1 MGSRILADAKA
12 NTKVTIC
19 CTFMILAAASAFACP
34 YASAAGIQTF
44 GLLSA
49 DGGIIQDNVYVNIQ
63 STGDV
68 GFLSPGQETLTHVIT
83 DGMVSTGRSGT
94 KYNTTIDANDHE
106 IYKGDKTAS
115 YLDGGMTWDTAYTE
129 GIRNPLPV
137 NNTGESGGATN
148 NTTPIGDTVENTTVI
163 MRPYHEEMSVEKNT
177 IGSSGQYMSD
187 KMVEQGSNE
196 SQDYIMLNAKAT
208 GLGSF
213 SNDVNT
219 RSEVGFI
226 GASDNVNLINE
237 NSQHEVASGHYNAT
251 SYTLLES
258 FSNAYMTPTFTTEE
272 EQQIQSISLGV
283 T

>member
-1 MGSRILADAKA
+1 MGSRILAAA
-12 NTKVTIC
+12 NADSKVAIC
-19 CTFMILAAASAFACP
+19 CTFMVLAAAGAYACP

-83 DGMVSTGRSGT
+83 DGVVSTGRTGT
-94 KYNTTIDANDHE
+94 KYNTTVDANDHE
-106 IYKGDKTAS
+106 IYKGDKTVS

-129 GIRNPLPV
+129 GIRTPLEV
-137 NNTGESGGATN
+137 NNTGESGGAAN
-148 NTTPIGDTVENTTVI
+148 NTTVGDSVENTTVNL
-163 MRPYHEEMSVEKNT
+163 RPYHEEMSVSKST
-177 IGSSGQYMSD
+177 IGSSGQYISD

-196 SQDYIMLNAKAT
+196 SQDYILLNAKAS

-213 SNDVNT
+213 SNDVST
-219 RSEVGFI
+219 SSEVGFI
-226 GASDNVNLINE
+226 GLSDNVNLINE
-237 NSQHEVASGHYNAT
+237 NKQHEVASGHYNAT

-258 FSNAYMTPTFTTEE
+258 FSNAYMTPAFTEE
-272 EQQIQSISLGV
+272 ESEQIQSTTMGAI
-283 T
+283 